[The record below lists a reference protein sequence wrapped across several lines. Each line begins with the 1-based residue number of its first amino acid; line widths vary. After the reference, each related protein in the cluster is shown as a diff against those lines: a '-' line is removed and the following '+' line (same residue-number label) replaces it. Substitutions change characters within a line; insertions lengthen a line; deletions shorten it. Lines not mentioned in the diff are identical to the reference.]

1 MTQIEFNHR
10 VSGLYKPLRN
20 FALKL
25 TRNLE
30 DASDLTQ
37 ETMTK
42 AFYNHDKFREG
53 TNMKAW
59 LYTIMKNIFI
69 NNYRRIVKGKIS
81 TDDTENQFYL
91 NAATAVDNNGALVKL
106 TLDDIHQALDSIS
119 ENLRT
124 PFMMS
129 YNGYKYEEIATKL
142 DIPLGTVKIRI
153 HCARKKLK
161 KLLSNYGGEYG
172 LTERQ
177 ASWQSNR
184 SIVLL
189 SEYNYVDWRKEFA

>member
-10 VSGLYKPLRN
+10 VTDLYKPLRN

-30 DASDLTQ
+30 DATDLTQ

-69 NNYRRIVKGKIS
+69 NQYRRQVNS
-81 TDDTENQFYL
+81 QVVTDDTDNQYYINSHSQRTGNL
-91 NAATAVDNNGALVKL
+91 GDQNMILK
-106 TLDDIHQALDSIS
+106 DI
-119 ENLRT
+119 
-124 PFMMS
+124 
-129 YNGYKYEEIATKL
+129 
-142 DIPLGTVKIRI
+142 
-153 HCARKKLK
+153 
-161 KLLSNYGGEYG
+161 
-172 LTERQ
+172 
-177 ASWQSNR
+177 
-184 SIVLL
+184 
-189 SEYNYVDWRKEFA
+189 